1 MVDFG
6 EKAEKIYQELL
17 KRGILVRP
25 LKAYGFSNALRIS
38 IGLPEENKTLVEN
51 IKKLIKKT
59 NLTKNS
65 K

>member
-38 IGLPEENKTLVEN
+38 IGLPEENKILIEN
-51 IKKLIKKT
+51 IKKLI
-59 NLTKNS
+59 
-65 K
+65 